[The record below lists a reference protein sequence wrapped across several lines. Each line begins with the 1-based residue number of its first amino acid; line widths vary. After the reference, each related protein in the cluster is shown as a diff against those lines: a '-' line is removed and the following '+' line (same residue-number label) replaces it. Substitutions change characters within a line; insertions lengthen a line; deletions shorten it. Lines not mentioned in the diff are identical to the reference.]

1 MDNPVNDTRIHKTII
16 HCKINDYELGELT
29 EIVRNFCGL
38 VGFEVYYGVLKKY
51 IPGTA
56 VLDLVDESTTILV
69 NTSSNL
75 YERFEDHVA
84 SRFSRWDIDFDVRD

>member
-1 MDNPVNDTRIHKTII
+1 MSKARIYKTII

>member
-1 MDNPVNDTRIHKTII
+1 MDNPVSNARIYKTVI

-69 NTSSNL
+69 NTSSGL
-75 YERFEDHVA
+75 YERFKNHMT
-84 SRFSRWDIDFDVRD
+84 SRFSHWDIDFDIRD